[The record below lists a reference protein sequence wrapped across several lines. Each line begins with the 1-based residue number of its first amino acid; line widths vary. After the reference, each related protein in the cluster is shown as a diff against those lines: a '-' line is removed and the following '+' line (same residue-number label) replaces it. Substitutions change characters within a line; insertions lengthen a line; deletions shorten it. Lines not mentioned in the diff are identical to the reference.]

1 MNTTSPQ
8 RHVTIFALI
17 TAICLLG
24 DSMLYIVLPMYYTEA
39 GLSSLW
45 EVGII
50 LSVNRLIRLPLNP
63 CIGFLY
69 KHISERTGII
79 LAVILATLTT
89 LLYGFADS
97 FILWLLARIVWGLA
111 WTLLRLG
118 SLFCILRVASEG
130 NRGQLNG
137 LYNGLYR
144 LGSLVGMLAGGI
156 LADMANLQTTGL
168 VFGILTALAIFPTLY
183 AIPKGA
189 SRQQQHSTSLKEG
202 INAMRATRLAFQLVI
217 TGGIIAFATQGVI
230 AATLSPLIARHTG
243 DALQLFG
250 MVIGAASLAGFFQAL
265 RFAWEP
271 CLAPYIGIL
280 ADKRFGW
287 APMLG
292 WSLIAAALAFSFLG
306 LHIPLVLWF
315 ACILAMQL
323 AATSLTTLSEAAA
336 SATAAQN
343 GGRALLMQHALVVD
357 IGAALGPIVA
367 YAVTDFINVDA
378 IYLLSGV
385 LFLIYGSI
393 WLRMRQV

>member
-1 MNTTSPQ
+1 
-8 RHVTIFALI
+8 
-17 TAICLLG
+17 
-24 DSMLYIVLPMYYTEA
+24 MLYIVLPMYYTEA

-97 FILWLLARIVWGLA
+97 FILWLLARVVWGLA

-230 AATLSPLIARHTG
+230 AATLSPLIARHTE

-287 APMLG
+287 
-292 WSLIAAALAFSFLG
+292 SLIAAALAFFFLG

-343 GGRALLMQHALVVD
+343 GGRALLMQYALVVD

-367 YAVTDFINVDA
+367 YAVTDFINVNA